1 MFPFCQISIIS
12 QKKASTSTTPSP
24 LGLFSFVPLLH
35 ILFFSS
41 LFINW
46 TLFIGFQNC
55 FPNSI
60 FKKYK
65 KKGSRLVEAGKA
77 PAKSMGLGW
86 GTGPLWVFTEAFYI
100 LQRCWV
106 MWRTHKST
114 VCLQFAKII
123 SILAVTSHLRLT
135 VQWQFGKKRLSRL
148 QVTVIALLDCAFS
161 SPFFSPQ
168 CSESIRAVR
177 QASLYQENYC
187 TLHSFLP

>member
-1 MFPFCQISIIS
+1 MLGWTQKVPMISHSILIKLDSFLWSVPILQISITS

-24 LGLFSFVPLLH
+24 LGLISFVPLLH
-35 ILFFSS
+35 ILFFS

-46 TLFIGFQNC
+46 TLFIGFQKC

-60 FKKYK
+60 FRKYK

-106 MWRTHKST
+106 MWRSHEST
-114 VCLQFAKII
+114 VCLQFEKII
-123 SILAVTSHLRLT
+123 GILAVTSHLKLT
-135 VQWQFGKKRLSRL
+135 VQWQFWIKRLGRL

-161 SPFFSPQ
+161 SPHF
-168 CSESIRAVR
+168 
-177 QASLYQENYC
+177 
-187 TLHSFLP
+187 

>member
-1 MFPFCQISIIS
+1 MLAWTQKVPMISHSILIKLDSFLWSVPILPNQYYQPEKNIS
-12 QKKASTSTTPSP
+12 QHYSVTSGFDFICSIAAHT
-24 LGLFSFVPLLH
+24 
-35 ILFFSS
+35 FFSS

-65 KKGSRLVEAGKA
+65 KKGFRLVEAGKA

-123 SILAVTSHLRLT
+123 SILALTSHLRLT
-135 VQWQFGKKRLSRL
+135 VQWQFGKKKTR
-148 QVTVIALLDCAFS
+148 
-161 SPFFSPQ
+161 
-168 CSESIRAVR
+168 
-177 QASLYQENYC
+177 
-187 TLHSFLP
+187 